1 MVVRVFRE
9 KGKFVTNVYWKK
21 TFRGVYTNLS
31 SFILETFKT
40 GLIKSLLFRCFI
52 FLSDFVKFSHKVNI
66 LKSIL
71 ITAKISSR
79 AVSKP
84 YLTHQSKYIL
94 AKRFPVSNDVFVWT
108 LKMLKAKRWKPKM
121 LGKCKRYYFILLEP
135 IKSVKKNKT
144 CKGTK
149 YWQNKKP
156 DKNLL
161 W

>member
-1 MVVRVFRE
+1 MVASIFRE
-9 KGKFVTNVYWKK
+9 KGKFVINVYWKK

-40 GLIKSLLFRCFI
+40 GLIKSLSFRCFI

-84 YLTHQSKYIL
+84 YLPHQSKYIL
-94 AKRFPVSNDVFVWT
+94 AKRFPGSNDVICLNIKDVESKEVEAKNVRKMQT
-108 LKMLKAKRWKPKM
+108 LL
-121 LGKCKRYYFILLEP
+121 LYFA
-135 IKSVKKNKT
+135 
-144 CKGTK
+144 
-149 YWQNKKP
+149 
-156 DKNLL
+156 
-161 W
+161 